1 MAHTHNVIRRRCCWL
16 SLLIGGPVG
25 LMIVFVGLI
34 ILLNKAGEMES
45 AYGDPG
51 RLCGCDRGVAGGA
64 DPGAVVG
71 GQKVVCRIGGG
82 QVAKLMVSFGY
93 SVFVNTIIWL
103 AFMGMA
109 VIQNFSDFS
118 WALLLPGLI
127 LFLVGSLF
135 STVTIG
141 LAICYLIKRQIDLA
155 GRGLVRE
162 PDGERLIRLA
172 SA

>member
-1 MAHTHNVIRRRCCWL
+1 MTHTHNVTRRRCCWL

-45 AYGDPG
+45 AMGILGAYVDAIVGLLVALIPALWWAG
-51 RLCGCDRGVAGGA
+51 RRSYAGLVAGESL
-64 DPGAVVG
+64 
-71 GQKVVCRIGGG
+71 
-82 QVAKLMVSFGY
+82 LMVSFGY

-127 LFLVGSLF
+127 L
-135 STVTIG
+135 
-141 LAICYLIKRQIDLA
+141 
-155 GRGLVRE
+155 
-162 PDGERLIRLA
+162 
-172 SA
+172 

>member
-1 MAHTHNVIRRRCCWL
+1 MTHTHNVTRRRCCWL

-45 AYGDPG
+45 AMGILGAYVDAIVGLLVALIPALWWAG
-51 RLCGCDRGVAGGA
+51 RRSYAGLVAGESL
-64 DPGAVVG
+64 
-71 GQKVVCRIGGG
+71 
-82 QVAKLMVSFGY
+82 LMVSFGY
-93 SVFVNTIIWL
+93 SVFVNSIIWL

-127 LFLVGSLF
+127 LFVVGSLF

-155 GRGLVRE
+155 GRGV
-162 PDGERLIRLA
+162 GA
-172 SA
+172 